1 MVNMSKNYHEQTDQF
16 QIELS
21 DLINKYTIGDQDSP
35 DKEVLNS
42 PLEPRLNYQTLIG
55 CMHCEIQE
63 LMMVGMSYEFSD
75 DDFAEGGDNPVQ
87 L

>member
-1 MVNMSKNYHEQTDQF
+1 MSKDYHEQTDQF

-21 DLINKYTIGDQDSP
+21 DLINKYTIGDYDSP

-55 CMHCEIQE
+55 CLQCEMQE
-63 LMMVGMSYEFSD
+63 LMMIGMSQIITSD
-75 DDFAEGGDNPVQ
+75 DDFAEEDDNP
-87 L
+87 

>member
-1 MVNMSKNYHEQTDQF
+1 MVGMSKDYHEQTDQF

-35 DKEVLNS
+35 EKEVLNS
-42 PLEPRLNYQTLIG
+42 PLEPRLNFQTLIG
-55 CMHCEIQE
+55 CLQCEMQE
-63 LMMVGMSYEFSD
+63 LMMTGMSQEFTD
-75 DDFAEGGDNPVQ
+75 DDFAEEGDSPAQ